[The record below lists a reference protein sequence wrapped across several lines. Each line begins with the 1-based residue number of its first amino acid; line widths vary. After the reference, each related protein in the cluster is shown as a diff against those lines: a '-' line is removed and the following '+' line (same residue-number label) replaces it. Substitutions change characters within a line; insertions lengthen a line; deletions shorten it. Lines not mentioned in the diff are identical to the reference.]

1 MTKLLTI
8 QNRQLNFCVETA
20 QNLKKF
26 GNLENKP
33 FVVSSVVVEIGGLV
47 DDKVVV
53 EVVSS
58 MQRLSPEM
66 QSTQDSSIVGQFRN
80 MMQAETD

>member
-1 MTKLLTI
+1 L
-8 QNRQLNFCVETA
+8 ETTA
-20 QNLKKF
+20 
-26 GNLENKP
+26 NLENKP
-33 FVVSSVVVEIGGLV
+33 FVVSSVVVEIGRVV

-66 QSTQDSSIVGQFRN
+66 QSSQDSSIVGQFRN